1 MRTQNVSE
9 YMLVLALCL
18 AEFVIEIVT
27 EISMEHTRLFQCILL
42 HYVDRLTTFITEIL
56 IDLSAQ
62 AVTEIDKNQS

>member
-27 EISMEHTRLFQCILL
+27 EIGMEHTRLFQCILL